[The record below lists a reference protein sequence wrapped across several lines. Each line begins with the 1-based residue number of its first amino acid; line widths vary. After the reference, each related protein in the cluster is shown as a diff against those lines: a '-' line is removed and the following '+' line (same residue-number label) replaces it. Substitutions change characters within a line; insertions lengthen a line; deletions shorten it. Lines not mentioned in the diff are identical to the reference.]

1 LDLRMVLEKL
11 LPRFE
16 AQGIRYALIGG
27 LALGLL
33 GVGRATMDIDF
44 LVLRDDMSMV
54 DRLMTD
60 LGYECRYRSENV
72 SQYVSPLAVFGEVDF
87 LHAFR
92 ESALAMLRRAR
103 KQEIFGGT
111 LQIKVITPED
121 LIGLKLQALKND
133 PSGRALDLEDIK
145 ALVRIHG
152 TDLDWVRIREYV
164 RILEAEDWYALF
176 APNEER

>member
-1 LDLRMVLEKL
+1 MVLEKL

-44 LVLRDDMSMV
+44 LVLRDDMPVV

>member
-1 LDLRMVLEKL
+1 MVLEKL
-11 LPRFE
+11 LPQFE
-16 AQGIRYALIGG
+16 AQEVRYALIGG

-44 LVLRDDMSMV
+44 LVFRDDMPVVERIMGE
-54 DRLMTD
+54 

-92 ESALAMLRRAR
+92 ESTLEMLRRA
-103 KQEIFGGT
+103 QERAIFGGA
-111 LQIKVITPED
+111 LRIKVVAPED

-133 PSGRALDLEDIK
+133 PSGRVLDLEDIRD
-145 ALVRIHG
+145 LVHVHG
-152 TDLDWVRIREYV
+152 KSLDWVRIREYV
-164 RILEAEDWYALF
+164 RILEAEDWYVLF
-176 APNEER
+176 APAEER

>member
-1 LDLRMVLEKL
+1 MVLETL

-16 AQGIRYALIGG
+16 AQNIRYALIGG

-44 LVLRDDMSMV
+44 LVFRDDMPMV
-54 DRLMTD
+54 DKLMTE

-92 ESALAMLRRAR
+92 ESTLDMLRRAR
-103 KQEIFGGT
+103 EHEIFGGT
-111 LQIKVITPED
+111 LRIKVVAPED

-145 ALVRIHG
+145 DLVRIHG
-152 TDLDWVRIREYV
+152 EDLDWVRIREYV
-164 RILEAEDWYALF
+164 RILEVEEWYAFF
-176 APNEER
+176 APPEER